1 MCILG
6 ISIFKVVGQVINRNL
21 KGIVTLLM
29 KKSVHGKIKCTVLRQ
44 LISETHDYQ
53 NNRDYVLKQSYP
65 LKGRVHGA
73 DIIFRAHKALKTVDN
88 DMSKYRSGSKK
99 YSDSLPLVYG
109 EFGIDNRNKIFRG
122 FYEAIN
128 YRGRVLRFIVSE
140 RLEPIT
146 SLTDLEE
153 FKTAFRD
160 IFHGMSLLFL
170 KQEAG

>member
-1 MCILG
+1 MCIIG

-53 NNRDYVLKQSYP
+53 NNWDYVLKQSYP
-65 LKGRVHGA
+65 TKNCIHEVDVIINIHRVLKAVDDGLTGSSHGCGKKYANSLPRVFDHLEI
-73 DIIFRAHKALKTVDN
+73 DDRDKLFRAFLEPN
-88 DMSKYRSGSKK
+88 N
-99 YSDSLPLVYG
+99 YG
-109 EFGIDNRNKIFRG
+109 E
-122 FYEAIN
+122 
-128 YRGRVLRFIVSE
+128 RVLRFFVFE
-140 RLEPIT
+140 RLEAIT
-146 SLTDLEE
+146 SLADLEE

-170 KQEAG
+170 K